1 MRSLCLLRIVVAGAL
16 LVSGLL
22 LASQLIGRA
31 SPAFQQTELQR
42 VTAQPTGQE
51 KQRFD
56 GKISRSGDR
65 LVLED
70 KASKISY
77 QLDDQQLAGLFE
89 GKDVKITG
97 RLDSDSNT
105 IYISDIGLLNA
116 KRSAYVG
123 GSGVALLQ
131 TDLAS
136 ARVVEWL
143 SDPLLG

>member
-16 LVSGLL
+16 LVSGSL

-105 IYISDIGLLNA
+105 IYISDIGLLSA
-116 KRSAYVG
+116 KRSA
-123 GSGVALLQ
+123 
-131 TDLAS
+131 
-136 ARVVEWL
+136 
-143 SDPLLG
+143 

>member
-1 MRSLCLLRIVVAGAL
+1 MKSLCPLRIVVAGAL
-16 LVSGLL
+16 LVSGSL
-22 LASQLIGRA
+22 LASQLIYH
-31 SPAFQQTELQR
+31 PLLAFQQAQLQR

-51 KQRFD
+51 KQRFE
-56 GKISRSGDR
+56 GRISRSGER
-65 LVLED
+65 LVLEA
-70 KASKISY
+70 KAEKISY

-97 RLDSDSNT
+97 RLDSESNT